1 MTFTLNQTFDLLFG
15 TGQPV
20 RDRICFEDRRWFRRP
35 PPLAN
40 GPDDGAGDPVR
51 LTSNS
56 DLDQADEILTMRIK
70 ASSRKWAKAAGL
82 DKAPDIDLRRHAP
95 PRLPYDVFAA
105 SAYITEQAG
114 IYHHLQPLKKSP
126 AGDAGA
132 PSAPADLRHVGISQ
146 SDRDEVDAAAARW
159 RILPVKDSMADLA
172 DALTTGDAWAE
183 LEPLFESWW
192 VLFCASGDDQLLMRP
207 DGGDGPI
214 VPYWWRHAWR
224 LMAIADE
231 AAAGTVYQLDP
242 ERIVAFAV
250 GKTTD
255 SPWFEFEVYLEHL
268 QRLFANSRP
277 ATADSEPGGQGEL
290 ADINSLSIASPAL
303 VSVLPKVRTPSVGCT
318 LRSLSHHL
326 ALLPPIGIV
335 RGRWTPNYTQPQPAV
350 GGMPNGVMNLVLVPL
365 PFSLGS
371 RSFEQALIEDVSGG
385 KPGDKPKFGYFDLK
399 QHWIDD
405 GGADRIIAFVDAVRI
420 AAEAQCPAVHGFVFP
435 ELSLD
440 YDTYKLVQ
448 QHLEATMPTAEIL
461 IGGISSDDRGR
472 KGNFVAASTFP
483 GNAAAGSNEVRQTV
497 REKHHRWKLDQSQLR
512 DYGLLGTLSP
522 ELSWWE
528 NISLQSRQVDFT
540 VMRRDSVVAAMICE
554 DLARV
559 DPCQQIIRAVGPN
572 LVIALLMDAPQVE
585 ARWPARYATVLADDP
600 GCAVLTLT
608 SRGLMTLQ
616 HRLGTFRSTGDD
628 RVVGMWRDDGASK
641 PIRLTCP
648 YDAQAVLL
656 TIVEQSVVDVAL
668 DGRCDGDA
676 KAWRYAGSV
685 PLRIANAKKD
695 HGGVLGEED
704 MACW

>member
-15 TGQPV
+15 SGQPV
-20 RDRICFEDRRWFRRP
+20 PERIGFDDRRWFRRP

-40 GPDDGAGDPVR
+40 GVDEKAGDHVR
-51 LTSNS
+51 TTSSS
-56 DLDQADEILTMRIK
+56 DLDQADEILAMRIK
-70 ASSRKWAKAAGL
+70 ASSRRWAKKAGL
-82 DKAPDIDLRRHAP
+82 DQVPEIDLRRHAP

-114 IYHHLQPLKKSP
+114 IYHHLQPVKKAP
-126 AGDAGA
+126 TAGPGDHSNAAG
-132 PSAPADLRHVGISQ
+132 LRHLDISQ
-146 SDRDEVDAAAARW
+146 ADRDEVDAAAARW
-159 RILPVKDSMADLA
+159 RMLPVEDSMADLA
-172 DALTTGDAWAE
+172 DALTTGDAWSE

-192 VLFCASGDDQLLMRP
+192 VLFCASGEDMLLSRP
-207 DGGDGPI
+207 DGEAGPT

-242 ERIVAFAV
+242 ERIVAFTD

-268 QRLFANSRP
+268 QRLFSSTGP
-277 ATADSEPGGQGEL
+277 STAHRESAAQGEL
-290 ADINSLSIASPAL
+290 GDMNSLSIASPAV

-326 ALLPPIGIV
+326 ALLPPVGIV
-335 RGRWTPNYTQPQPAV
+335 KGRWTPNYTQPQPPV

-365 PFSLGS
+365 PFSLGAH
-371 RSFEQALIEDVSGG
+371 SFEQALIEDVSGG
-385 KPGDKPKFGYFDLK
+385 RPGDKPKFGYFDLK
-399 QHWIDD
+399 QHWIEDD
-405 GGADRIIAFVDAVRI
+405 GGAGLIAFVDAVRK

-440 YDTYKLVQ
+440 YDTYRLVQ

-461 IGGISSDDRGR
+461 IGGISSDAHGR

-483 GNAAAGSNEVRQTV
+483 GHAAVGSNEVRQTV

-572 LVIALLMDAPQVE
+572 LVIALHMDAPQVE

-628 RVVGMWRDDGASK
+628 RVVAMWRDDGASK

-656 TIVEQSVVDVAL
+656 TIVEQPVVDVAL

-685 PLRIANAKKD
+685 PLRVANAKSE
-695 HGGVLGEED
+695 HGRVLGQED